1 MWIFLWACISSPP
14 EPLTLDIRPRVRIQ
28 RSTLPNQAL
37 RFQYNTTLLA
47 IQDVTITSETG
58 GEITQILHKS
68 GDSVSAKTTVV
79 RINSDR
85 ALAQIL
91 LAEAQLEDA
100 KAQDEDAQ
108 LLFDRLSALESTTA
122 KADLDRSRIA
132 LLRTSA
138 GVKSAKAS
146 LKLAQIHLQ
155 SLELKSPIDGE
166 IASIT
171 LEEGER
177 LLPGQPAFRIVNT
190 SSIKAKVGIG
200 QEQRLLLQSTQPD
213 AYIVQ
218 NDTQFP
224 AEIVESP
231 IAALPGS
238 LTWNLSLECQ
248 PSMPLL
254 PGTPA
259 TAILEFDPPQAEA
272 LITIESLNMSGSVL
286 TLEEDNT
293 IRNQEVEIVA
303 EHGSLLYVNGIAP
316 DTKLILHPNVDWT
329 DGTEVVTIEEK
340 Q

>member
-1 MWIFLWACISSPP
+1 MWIFLWACSSSPP
-14 EPLTLDIRPRVRIQ
+14 ELLTLDTRPRVRIQ
-28 RSTLPNQAL
+28 RSIAPNQAL

-47 IQDVTITSETG
+47 DQDVTITSETG
-58 GEITQILHKS
+58 GEVTQILHKP
-68 GDSVSAKTTVV
+68 GDSVSAKTTIV
-79 RINSDR
+79 RINSER

-100 KAQDEDAQ
+100 KAQEEDAQ

-122 KADLDRSRIA
+122 QADLDRSRIA

-166 IASIT
+166 IASIS

-177 LLPGQPAFRIVNT
+177 LLPGQPAFRIVDT
-190 SSIKAKVGIG
+190 SSLKANVGIG
-200 QEQRLLLQSTQPD
+200 QEQRLLLQSTQPS
-213 AYIVQ
+213 AHIVQ
-218 NDTQFP
+218 NDNQFP
-224 AEIVESP
+224 AQIVESP

-248 PSMPLL
+248 PDIPVL

-259 TAILEFDPPQAEA
+259 TAILEFTPPEAEA
-272 LITIESLNMSGSVL
+272 LINIESLNTSGSVFIL
-286 TLEEDNT
+286 KEDNT
-293 IRNQEVEIVA
+293 IQNQEIEIVA

-316 DTKLILHPNVDWT
+316 DIQLILHPNVDWA